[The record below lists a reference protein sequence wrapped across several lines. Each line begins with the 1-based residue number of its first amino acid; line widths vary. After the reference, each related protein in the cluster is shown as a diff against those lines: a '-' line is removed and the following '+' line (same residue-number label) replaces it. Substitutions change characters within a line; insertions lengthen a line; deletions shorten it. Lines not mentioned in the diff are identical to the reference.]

1 MFRRASL
8 VAAGALALAAAS
20 SVAFADD
27 SSPLPAGA
35 RVATITPAASVAH
48 VLVNDHINS
57 ASAASVTLDAGFN
70 NLDAATTIKC
80 NNAAGCTFS
89 VGSMV
94 QISPPAGTYW
104 AICALVDGTYMT
116 PGCPYQGTVPAVGTY
131 VTGNARFNYAVAQGT
146 HTVQSQVYV
155 SATSTLGNWQV
166 DYMLYKP

>member
-1 MFRRASL
+1 MSRRASL

-20 SVAFADD
+20 SAAFADD
-27 SSPLPAGA
+27 ASPLPAGA
-35 RVATITPAASVAH
+35 RVAAITPAASVAH

-57 ASAASVTLDAGFN
+57 ASAAGITLFSGFN

-80 NNAAGCTFS
+80 NNTAGCTFS

-94 QISPPAGTYW
+94 QASLPAGTFW

-116 PGCPYQGTVPAVGTY
+116 PGCPYQGTLPAAGSY

-155 SATSTLGNWQV
+155 SAESTLGGWQI